1 MVVKIPTDWSKL
13 SDAKIRKYLDYLQI
27 NWQKYYLIK
36 SDGKSFDIDDTD
48 FTIQNVETND
58 AGTIYI
64 GDVAKIK
71 HDVHGNN
78 IIVNNRALPMNSAA
92 GKKAMNLYCTL
103 SKELTLHNIQAPQ
116 PELKYK
122 GPSSAPVWFGM
133 GVVLI
138 SFSLVVAS
146 RINDYVKKDSVKKET
161 TDTAIEKF
169 NKIRSDTITYSTQ
182 NIK

>member
-1 MVVKIPTDWSKL
+1 
-13 SDAKIRKYLDYLQI
+13 
-27 NWQKYYLIK
+27 
-36 SDGKSFDIDDTD
+36 
-48 FTIQNVETND
+48 
-58 AGTIYI
+58 
-64 GDVAKIK
+64 
-71 HDVHGNN
+71 
-78 IIVNNRALPMNSAA
+78 
-92 GKKAMNLYCTL
+92 
-103 SKELTLHNIQAPQ
+103 
-116 PELKYK
+116 
-122 GPSSAPVWFGM
+122 M